1 MGGTRGVHFAA
12 EVGGALR
19 AWPLA
24 WVELRDWT
32 PDPLDANYQ
41 RARGRGNLG
50 SSQPLSTVHA
60 SGCTLLLRY
69 FLLYARWCSGAE
81 QPSQRPSA
89 FQENVRV
96 HASPPQSVWAGPMTR
111 SGISAS
117 RI

>member
-50 SSQPLSTVHA
+50 SSQALSTVHA
-60 SGCTLLLRY
+60 SGCTLLLLY
-69 FLLYARWCSGAE
+69 FLLYAVDAQAPSNPASGLPLSRRTSGPRESTAVRL
-81 QPSQRPSA
+81 SRPDDPLGHLGV
-89 FQENVRV
+89 QD
-96 HASPPQSVWAGPMTR
+96 W
-111 SGISAS
+111 
-117 RI
+117 